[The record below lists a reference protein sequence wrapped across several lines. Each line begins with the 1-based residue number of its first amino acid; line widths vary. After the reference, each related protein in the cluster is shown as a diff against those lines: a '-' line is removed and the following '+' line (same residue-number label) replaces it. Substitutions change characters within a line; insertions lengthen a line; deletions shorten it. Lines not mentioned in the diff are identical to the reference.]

1 MKKSD
6 ITKDVKRLSVEIFE
20 YWEME
25 LYHGG
30 WFLLKG
36 IPLLCAYCNKG
47 WHERNRKDIIPVPGI
62 RDCLNKLRD
71 RKDIHPDYINTK
83 DFDRS
88 LLNIFKGYIDGRFTE
103 KEVHYWL
110 LSALLEVLKL
120 GEE

>member
-6 ITKDVKRLSVEIFE
+6 ITKDVKRLSTDLVE
-20 YWEME
+20 YWRME
-25 LYHGG
+25 LYEGA
-30 WFLLKG
+30 WFLLNGKP
-36 IPLLCAYCNKG
+36 ILCAYVNKE
-47 WHERNRKDIIPVPGI
+47 WHERNREDIIPVPDI

-71 RKDIHPDYINTK
+71 RKDLHPDYINTE

-110 LSALLEVLKL
+110 LSALLGALTN
-120 GEE
+120 EES